1 MYSLDVASMI
11 LSWLP
16 CVDGQ
21 LVPMQMYDSLYA
33 HGGMRSQVPLIA
45 GTNEGAKVKVK
56 CGM

>member
-1 MYSLDVASMI
+1 MNMYSLDVASMI

-21 LVPMQMYDSLYA
+21 LVPMQMYDSLYV

-45 GTNEGAKVKVK
+45 GTNEGA
-56 CGM
+56 